1 MSTTVTAKNENLER
15 RRTLGLGRRHQAPR
29 SSLGVWESPA
39 NRPHPVEVLR
49 RQEKGRIPALLPIR
63 HERMSASPLAF
74 LRGAAAVMAQDLAST
89 PSTDLRVQNCG
100 DAHLLNFG
108 VFASP
113 ERRLVFDVNDF
124 DETLPAPFE
133 WDVKRL
139 AASVVVAGRG
149 RSFSP
154 VECAAAAQAAAQTY
168 RAEIT
173 RFAGMTHLDVW
184 YAHIEVQDLLA
195 LMRKAEA
202 RRLQR
207 TVLRKAQEA
216 TSLGA
221 LEKLTQVVDGER
233 RITDAPP
240 LVAHIPMRQDPTLVV
255 RRYLSSVAAD
265 RRVLLSKY
273 RVVDWA
279 RKVVGVG
286 SVGTDDGVVL
296 LVGDTDSDPLFLQ
309 VKEAQ
314 PSVLEPF
321 AGTSAY
327 ANHGQRVVEGQR
339 LMQAAS
345 DIFLGWSAIGK
356 RDYYVRQLRDMKGS
370 IPIDKLSPAELV
382 DYARACGA
390 VLARAHARSGDP
402 VAVAAYLGRGD
413 AFDRAIS
420 RFAAA
425 YADQT
430 ESDHKQ
436 LLDAVELGV
445 LARD

>member
-1 MSTTVTAKNENLER
+1 MSTTTTMGKVESPER
-15 RRTLGLGRRHQAPR
+15 RREHAVARRQETPR
-29 SSLGVWESPA
+29 SSLGVWEPSA
-39 NRPHPVEVLR
+39 NRPDPIEILR
-49 RQEKGRIPALLPIR
+49 RQESDRIPELLPIR
-63 HERMSASPLAF
+63 HARMSASPLAF
-74 LRGAAAVMAQDLAST
+74 LRGAAAVMAQDLASAPT
-89 PSTDLRVQNCG
+89 TGLRVQACG

-139 AASVVVAGRG
+139 GASVVVAARG
-149 RSFSP
+149 RSFSA
-154 VECAAAAQAAAQTY
+154 EQCAAAAQAAAHMY
-168 RAEIT
+168 RTEMT

-184 YAHIEVQDLLA
+184 YTSVEVPDLLA

-202 RRLQR
+202 RKLEKN
-207 TVLRKAQEA
+207 VVRKAQQA
-216 TSLGA
+216 TSMGA
-221 LEKLTQVVDGER
+221 LKKLTRSVDGER

-240 LVAHIPMRQDPTLVV
+240 LVEHIPMRQDPTLVL
-255 RRYLSSVAAD
+255 RRYLRSLPAD
-265 RRVLLSKY
+265 RRVLFSKY
-273 RVVDWA
+273 RAVDWA

-309 VKEAQ
+309 IKEAAA
-314 PSVLEPF
+314 SVLEPF
-321 AGTSAY
+321 AGDSAY
-327 ANHGQRVVEGQR
+327 TNHGRRVVEGQR

-345 DIFLGWSAIGK
+345 DIFLGWTAIGE

-370 IPIDKLSPAELV
+370 IPVDKLAPSELV
-382 DYARACGA
+382 DYARVCGA

-402 VAVAAYLGRGD
+402 VAIAAYLGRGD

-420 RFAAA
+420 RFAAS

-430 ESDHKQ
+430 ESDHKR
-436 LLDAVELGV
+436 LLEAAESGG
-445 LARD
+445 

>member
-1 MSTTVTAKNENLER
+1 MSIPTTDKDENPER
-15 RRTLGLGRRHQAPR
+15 RRERALARRHQTAR
-29 SSLGVWESPA
+29 SSLGVWEPPA
-39 NRPHPVEVLR
+39 NRPDPIEILR
-49 RQEKGRIPALLPIR
+49 RQEKDRIQELLPIR

-74 LRGAAAVMAQDLAST
+74 LRGAAAVMAQDLALT
-89 PSTDLRVQNCG
+89 PTTGLRVQSCG

-113 ERRLVFDVNDF
+113 ERRLVFDLNDF

-139 AASVVVAGRG
+139 AASVMVAARG

-154 VECAAAAQAAAQTY
+154 VECAAATRATAQTY
-168 RAEIT
+168 RTAMT

-184 YAHIEVQDLLA
+184 YAHVEAQDLLV
-195 LMRKAEA
+195 LMRKADA
-202 RRLQR
+202 RRLEK
-207 TVLRKAQEA
+207 TVLRKAQQA
-216 TSLGA
+216 TNLGA
-221 LEKLTQVVDGER
+221 LKKLTRTVDGER
-233 RITDAPP
+233 RITDVPP
-240 LVAHIPMRQDPTLVV
+240 LIEHVPMQQDPTLVV
-255 RRYLSSVAAD
+255 RRYLGSVRAD
-265 RRVLLSKY
+265 QRVLLSKY

-314 PSVLEPF
+314 ASVLEPF
-321 AGTSAY
+321 AGASAY
-327 ANHGQRVVEGQR
+327 AKHGQRVVEGQR

-345 DIFLGWSAIGK
+345 DIFLGWTAIGK

-370 IPIDKLSPAELV
+370 ISVDKLSPSELI

-402 VAVAAYLGRGD
+402 VAITAYLGRGD
-413 AFDRAIS
+413 AFERAMS
-420 RFAAA
+420 RFATA

-436 LLDAVELGV
+436 V
-445 LARD
+445 LEATESAA